1 MSKAS
6 PTHVG
11 ALLLFEKPQGR
22 PAVVQEIVEAYRACE
37 PVPPFNL
44 LPDLVGAGL
53 PRFRNWFIDGVPG
66 HRFALYTKV
75 HHAIVDG
82 VSGTKR
88 IYASLNTSAKRGVPL
103 PAFAIEDTVRKPR
116 PPRVLVDRLA
126 ELGITA
132 TRQTLALRD
141 VSVTALR
148 KGLATLLR
156 AEPTGSMPFT
166 AQRGPMNEPLQ
177 MGRSIATLSL
187 PLDEMRAV
195 GKRFDATLNDL
206 AVTLVDEG
214 VHRYLRH
221 SGRAFSHR
229 LVAFCPVSLRE
240 AGDARRPGHAA
251 ARQRGDL
258 ERARRARTDVPQ
270 RRAAGRHLPG
280 LGACHVHRVERHP
293 DLLSRPH
300 GFRLRGQQRDLARTT
315 GARAPC
321 R

>member
-1 MSKAS
+1 M
-6 PTHVG
+6 
-11 ALLLFEKPQGR
+11 
-22 PAVVQEIVEAYRACE
+22 
-37 PVPPFNL
+37 
-44 LPDLVGAGL
+44 
-53 PRFRNWFIDGVPG
+53 
-66 HRFALYTKV
+66 
-75 HHAIVDG
+75 
-82 VSGTKR
+82 
-88 IYASLNTSAKRGVPL
+88 
-103 PAFAIEDTVRKPR
+103 RKPR

-229 LVAFCPVSLRE
+229 LVAFCPVSCAKPATRVDRVTPPLANVVISNVAGVRE
-240 AGDARRPGHAA
+240 RMY
-251 ARQRGDL
+251 L
-258 ERARRARTDVPQ
+258 N
-270 RRAAGRHLPG
+270 
-280 LGACHVHRVERHP
+280 GAPRSHYRSGV
-293 DLLSRPH
+293 
-300 GFRLRGQQRDLARTT
+300 
-315 GARAPC
+315 PC
-321 R
+321 RSG